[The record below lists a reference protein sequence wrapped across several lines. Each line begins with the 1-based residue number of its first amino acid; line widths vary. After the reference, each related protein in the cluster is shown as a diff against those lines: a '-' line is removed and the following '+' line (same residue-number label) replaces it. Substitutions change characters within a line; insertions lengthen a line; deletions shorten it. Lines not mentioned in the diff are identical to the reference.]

1 MDTEKRGKVSKKM
14 GGSMG
19 KISIVRE
26 DGTDYLFAGLLAKEL
41 GKHKAMDLQVSVEPE
56 RGENYI
62 SQDYFISNKDYPF
75 KYVFYALP
83 SVGEEYKREMGKNCS
98 LLTYA
103 ADPEFHIPKSVEK
116 KYDVGF
122 IGRPY
127 YKDREDCL
135 KVIEGGWGGSFYNSY
150 ETPGIE
156 VPDRLN
162 ECKILFN
169 HTRPEIDV
177 NLRFFEAMALGC
189 QVMLRNKVLDQFAT
203 DGVHYVSYGSPEEL
217 VDVIKILLSKDDLRL
232 KIADNARKH
241 FLKHHTYK
249 HRAKSIINHL
259 TEFYENRDNW

>member
-1 MDTEKRGKVSKKM
+1 
-14 GGSMG
+14 MG
-19 KISIVRE
+19 KISIIRE

-41 GKHKAMDLQVSVEPE
+41 DKHKTMDLQVSVEPK
-56 RGENYI
+56 RWENYI
-62 SQDYFISNKDYPF
+62 SQDYFISKKDYPF

-83 SVGEEYKREMGKNCS
+83 SVGEEYKKEMGDNCS

-103 ADPEFHIPKSVEK
+103 ADPELHKPTDVK
-116 KYDVGF
+116 KIYDVGF
-122 IGRPY
+122 IGKPY
-127 YKDREDCL
+127 YEDRQKYL
-135 KVIEGGWGGSFYNSY
+135 KTIEKLCPTSFYNSY

-189 QVMLRNKVLDQFAT
+189 QVMLRSKVLDQFAT
-203 DGVHYVSYGSPEEL
+203 DGVHYVSYESPEEL

-249 HRAKSIINHL
+249 HRARTIINQL
-259 TEFYENRDNW
+259 TEFYENRNHGE